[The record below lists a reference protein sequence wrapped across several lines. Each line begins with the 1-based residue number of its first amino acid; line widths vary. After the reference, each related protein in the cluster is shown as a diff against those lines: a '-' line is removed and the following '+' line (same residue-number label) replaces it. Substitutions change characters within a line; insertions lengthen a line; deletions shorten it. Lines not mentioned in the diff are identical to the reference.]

1 MQAILL
7 RHVPDAFRGFVAAN
21 AEVASRAVEALTRQY
36 FEAVRN
42 RDYETEARTYR
53 QLAELCCPDNP
64 AIRIVGGSNG
74 YVLYDESLVQF
85 TPRTVQEQS

>member
-1 MQAILL
+1 MQTILL
-7 RHVPDAFRGFVAAN
+7 QHVPDAFREFVAAN
-21 AEVASRAVEALTRQY
+21 AEVASRTVEALTRQY

-42 RDYETEARTYR
+42 FDYTTEARTYK

-74 YVLYDESLVQF
+74 YVLYDESRVRFMPQ
-85 TPRTVQEQS
+85 R

>member
-7 RHVPDAFRGFVAAN
+7 QHVPDAFREFVALN
-21 AEVASRAVEALTRQY
+21 AEVASRAVKALTGQY

-42 RDYETEARTYR
+42 RDYTTEARTYR
-53 QLAELCCPDNP
+53 QLAELYCPDNP

-74 YVLYDESLVQF
+74 YVLYDESRVRFLPQ
-85 TPRTVQEQS
+85 R